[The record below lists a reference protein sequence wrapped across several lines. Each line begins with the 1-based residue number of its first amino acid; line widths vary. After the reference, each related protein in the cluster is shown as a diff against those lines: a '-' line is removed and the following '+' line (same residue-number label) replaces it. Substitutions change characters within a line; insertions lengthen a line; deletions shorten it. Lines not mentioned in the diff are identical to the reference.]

1 MIVSLTIRNFK
12 SIIDLNLKFSEH
24 FNCLVGLNGAGKT
37 SVLQAIDFA
46 SHMMGGDID
55 SWLKVRGWVS
65 QDLHSKLST
74 ASNII
79 FFFVYRLPSGKIVEW
94 RAAFNRVTRS
104 CTREEVTEHIAPG
117 TAFARRRVIFD
128 VQRNRYVVGD
138 GPKSDISLHYEGS
151 LLSHLKE
158 ELLTEDLIALRD
170 GIRSIRSLELLSP
183 HLMRASSRDAD
194 SDIGIGGEKLSAYLF
209 TVKGEQRA
217 QLVELL
223 GKFYPAV
230 VDFKVIQQR
239 AGWKRL
245 VLIEEY
251 GDRRVETE
259 ARHINDGLLRV
270 LAILSQAQ
278 SQRSAL
284 LFDEVENGVNPEI
297 AEQLVDVLQEC
308 SQQVI
313 VTSHSPLILN
323 YLSDETARTAVSFVY
338 RSWDGGSKA
347 RPFFG
352 LPHVKDKLDYMG
364 PGEAFVDTNLT
375 DLTTEC
381 IRLDIADLKK
391 RIATQKPD
399 DRTTP
404 DLIKKLH
411 AAEKAWELRKQRGAE

>member
-1 MIVSLTIRNFK
+1 MIVSLTVRNFK
-12 SIIDLNLKFSEH
+12 SIVDLNLKFSEH

-55 SWLKVRGWVS
+55 SWLKVRGWAS
-65 QDLHSKLST
+65 LDLHSKLSP
-74 ASNII
+74 ASNIV
-79 FFFVYRLPSGKIVEW
+79 FFMVYRLPSGKVVEW

-104 CTREEVTEHIAPG
+104 CTREEVTEHLAPG
-117 TAFARRRVIFD
+117 TAPSPKKLIFD

-138 GPKSDISLHYEGS
+138 GAKSDIPLNYEGS

-158 ELLTEDLIALRD
+158 DLLTEDLIALRD

-209 TVKGEQRA
+209 TIKGEQRA
-217 QLVELL
+217 RLVALL

-245 VLIEEY
+245 MLIEEY
-251 GDRRVETE
+251 GSRRVETE
-259 ARHINDGLLRV
+259 AKHINDGLLRV

-338 RSWDGGSKA
+338 RSWDGSSKA
-347 RPFFG
+347 RPFFS
-352 LPHVKDKLDYMG
+352 LPQVKDKLDYMG

-375 DLTTEC
+375 DLTAEC
-381 IRLDIADLKK
+381 VRLDIADREKRLATKK
-391 RIATQKPD
+391 
-399 DRTTP
+399 
-404 DLIKKLH
+404 
-411 AAEKAWELRKQRGAE
+411 AEELRKQRGAE

>member
-1 MIVSLTIRNFK
+1 MTIRNFK
-12 SIIDLNLKFSEH
+12 SIVDLNLKFSEH

-37 SVLQAIDFA
+37 SILQAIDFA
-46 SHMMGGDID
+46 SHMMEGDID
-55 SWLKVRGWVS
+55 SWLKVRGWAS

-74 ASNII
+74 ASNIV

-104 CTREEVTEHIAPG
+104 CTREEVTEHIDPG
-117 TAFARRRVIFD
+117 TAFASRKIIFD

-138 GPKSDISLHYEGS
+138 GARSDISLNYEGS
-151 LLSHLKE
+151 LLSRLKD
-158 ELLTEDLIALRD
+158 ELLTEDLVALRD

-194 SDIGIGGEKLSAYLF
+194 SDIGFGGEKLSAYLF
-209 TVKGEQRA
+209 TIKGEQRA
-217 QLVELL
+217 RLVELL
-223 GKFYPAV
+223 SKFYPSV

-297 AEQLVDVLQEC
+297 AEQLVDLLQEC

-323 YLSDETARTAVSFVY
+323 YLSDDTARAAVSFVY

-347 RPFFG
+347 RPFFD
-352 LPHVKDKLDYMG
+352 LPPVEDKLDYMG

-375 DLTTEC
+375 DLTEDC
-381 IRLDIADLKK
+381 IRLDVEDL
-391 RIATQKPD
+391 RRRAATISAD
-399 DRTTP
+399 DRTKEN
-404 DLIKKLH
+404 LVKKLR
-411 AAEKAWELRKQRGAE
+411 AAEKAVELRKGRGAE